1 MSSLNEP
8 QKNKPQGIGK
18 LFSQIVINTTG
29 TKPDFN
35 LEEKASIDKDTRELR
50 QIIREMA
57 DYLPREDPEKARH
70 GLTNCESGRGKWMFK
85 KSKSSHRFRRRNSN
99 NNPTSASVSD
109 GSADSRTSCMFNHV
123 SNSFCCLCS
132 TPSNSNS

>member
-1 MSSLNEP
+1 MWFANCLTNVSCNDFAEP
-8 QKNKPQGIGK
+8 QKQKPQGIGK

-57 DYLPREDPEKARH
+57 DYLPREDPEK
-70 GLTNCESGRGKWMFK
+70 GKILK
-85 KSKSSHRFRRRNSN
+85 LHYK
-99 NNPTSASVSD
+99 
-109 GSADSRTSCMFNHV
+109 C
-123 SNSFCCLCS
+123 
-132 TPSNSNS
+132 

>member
-1 MSSLNEP
+1 MCLFFSNYLNVFTEP
-8 QKNKPQGIGK
+8 QKQKPQGIGK

-57 DYLPREDPEKARH
+57 DYLPREDPEKGKENLH
-70 GLTNCESGRGKWMFK
+70 YFSLTLLCNAKT
-85 KSKSSHRFRRRNSN
+85 RRS
-99 NNPTSASVSD
+99 
-109 GSADSRTSCMFNHV
+109 MENHT
-123 SNSFCCLCS
+123 FGHL
-132 TPSNSNS
+132 

>member
-1 MSSLNEP
+1 MWFVNCLTNVFCNDFAEP
-8 QKNKPQGIGK
+8 QKQKPQGIGK

-57 DYLPREDPEKARH
+57 DYLPREDPEK
-70 GLTNCESGRGKWMFK
+70 GKILK
-85 KSKSSHRFRRRNSN
+85 LHYKCCKLNSIPVLVN
-99 NNPTSASVSD
+99 NNTD
-109 GSADSRTSCMFNHV
+109 GNGDA
-123 SNSFCCLCS
+123 
-132 TPSNSNS
+132 